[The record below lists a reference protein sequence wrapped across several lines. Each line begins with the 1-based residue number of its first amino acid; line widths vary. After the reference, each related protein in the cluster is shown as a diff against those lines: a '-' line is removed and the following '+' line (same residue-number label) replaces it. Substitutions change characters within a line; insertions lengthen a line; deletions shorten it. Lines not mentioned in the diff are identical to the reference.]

1 MERIAVRS
9 EAAQRQMDDLANA
22 TISGRQ
28 PLELVESRDPGHQ
41 PSTDVGSGG
50 EEGESESKEKGSRET
65 EESGCCCIEVGIC
78 RRGRRAFLM
87 APEEVE
93 QARPA
98 LISSWTEFYAG
109 LPISLSRP
117 PPPPPPP
124 PLHTHPQHT
133 PSPLR
138 ESF

>member
-28 PLELVESRDPGHQ
+28 PLELVESRDPGHHQ

-50 EEGESESKEKGSRET
+50 KEGESESKEKGSRET

-109 LPISLSRP
+109 LPISLP
-117 PPPPPPP
+117 P
-124 PLHTHPQHT
+124 HPHPHHT